1 MSKIKTI
8 FVCQNCGANS
18 AKWQGKCTVCGQWD
32 VFAEEIVGDK
42 KAFKIKESTNS
53 KNYSTLGNLDT
64 IELERIKIPD
74 NELDRI
80 IGGGVVPG
88 SVTLIGGEPGIGKS
102 TLLLQTALKLTNYK
116 SLYISGEESI
126 NQIKMRA
133 KRLNLLNPDCYLVTE
148 TNLEIIIQFIQQI
161 EPKLIIV
168 DSVQTLHS
176 GQIDSPAGSLSQ
188 IRECTSR
195 LSEISKNEHIPVFLI
210 GHITK
215 DGYLAGPKLLEHM
228 VDTVLYFEGERNYD
242 YRILRTIKNR
252 FGSVSDLGIYEMS
265 DKGLIEISNPSEVLL
280 TQRDTDLSGI
290 STAAMLDGMRPMLIE
305 LQALVTPSY
314 YGTPQ
319 RNSTGFDNKR
329 LSMLLAVLEKRVGL
343 KMISQDVFFNVAGGI
358 KINDT
363 ATDLGAVAALVSSFF
378 DIPVSSHYC
387 FAGEV
392 GLSGD
397 IRPVRQLEKRIT
409 ESEKIGFNTIFISS
423 YNKIPKNQSQKI
435 KIVAIESVNEMI
447 SKLFKSK

>member
-1 MSKIKTI
+1 MSKIKTT
-8 FVCQNCGANS
+8 FVCQNCGVNS
-18 AKWQGKCTVCGQWD
+18 AKWQGKCPGCGEWNS
-32 VFAEEIVGDK
+32 FAEEIISE
-42 KAFKIKESTNS
+42 KIAVKTNESSKS
-53 KNYSTLGNLDT
+53 KNYSTLGDLET
-64 IELERIKIPD
+64 VELERIKIPD
-74 NELDRI
+74 TELDRI
-80 IGGGVVPG
+80 IGGGIVPG

-102 TLLLQTALKLTNYK
+102 TLLLQVALKLKNYK

-133 KRLNLLNPDCYLVTE
+133 KRLGLLNPECYLITE
-148 TNLEIIIQFIQQI
+148 TNLEIILQFIQQI

-176 GQIDSPAGSLSQ
+176 SQIDSPAGSLTQ
-188 IRECTSR
+188 IRECTAR

-280 TQRDTDLSGI
+280 TQRDTELSGI

-329 LSMLLAVLEKRVGL
+329 LSMLLAVLEKRAGL

-363 ATDLGAVAALVSSFF
+363 ATDLGTAAALVSSFF
-378 DIPVSSHYC
+378 DSPVSHHFC
-387 FAGEV
+387 FAGEI

-397 IRPVRQLEKRIT
+397 IRPVRQLEKRIV
-409 ESEKIGFNTIFISS
+409 EAEKIGFTSIFIST
-423 YNKIPKNQSQKI
+423 YNKVPKNQSKKI
-435 KIVAIESVNEMI
+435 QIIPVENINQLI
-447 SKLFKSK
+447 NKLFKTT